1 MSTSRKP
8 LKPDVFPVN
17 AEGKKTKSRTAC
29 LRQPQDPVCTSGPT
43 LRPMG
48 SRLGHHRPVL
58 WQLSVTRTLAALAFS
73 LCGVA
78 PCKNDAA

>member
-8 LKPDVFPVN
+8 PQPDDFSSEWRRQKIKADGMPE
-17 AEGKKTKSRTAC
+17 ATAG
-29 LRQPQDPVCTSGPT
+29 DPVCTSGPT
-43 LRPMG
+43 LRAMG
-48 SRLGHHRPVL
+48 SRLGHHRTIP
-58 WQLSVTRTLAALAFS
+58 WQPSVTRTLVALAFS